1 MLLIIK
7 EKNKNDRKLNHA
19 AKHDSLTTLPNRK
32 YILEY
37 LEYMLTNNK
46 RVKHKGAVLFLDLD
60 KFKSINDTYGH
71 KAGDFVLIEVSKLLK
86 SVLRDGDIL
95 ARLGGDEFLIVMNDF
110 RTPNDIDILCKRI
123 LKVLARPIKD
133 KDRRYE
139 IGASIGIST
148 FPYDSNN
155 ATELLM
161 FADTAMYATKDNGKN
176 SYTFYDQEM
185 TKRAFKTAKIEREL
199 KHAIKNDELTL
210 YYQPQVN
217 LQTKKVDGVE
227 ALVRWN
233 HPRDGFVMPNDFIPI
248 AEASNLIIE
257 LGYWVL
263 EQSCKDF
270 INWRDSG
277 YELEYIAVN
286 MSSKQIQS
294 ADCVKNVIKILKKYS
309 INPRRIELEITET
322 TLISNFQ
329 STINNINEL
338 KKFGIN
344 FSIDDFGTGYSSLSY
359 LKALNVST
367 LKIDREFIKD
377 IIKDKDDRAIVVAII
392 AMGHAL
398 NYNIVAE
405 GAETKAEVELLKY
418 LTCDMVQG
426 YYYSKPITSNQ
437 LMEFIDAHR

>member
-1 MLLIIK
+1 
-7 EKNKNDRKLNHA
+7 
-19 AKHDSLTTLPNRK
+19 
-32 YILEY
+32 
-37 LEYMLTNNK
+37 
-46 RVKHKGAVLFLDLD
+46 
-60 KFKSINDTYGH
+60 
-71 KAGDFVLIEVSKLLK
+71 
-86 SVLRDGDIL
+86 
-95 ARLGGDEFLIVMNDF
+95 
-110 RTPNDIDILCKRI
+110 
-123 LKVLARPIKD
+123 
-133 KDRRYE
+133 
-139 IGASIGIST
+139 
-148 FPYDSNN
+148 
-155 ATELLM
+155 M